1 LVLGSFDDEE
11 ITMTNPS
18 VLPGIE
24 SQMIATPRLRQHVLT
39 AGPANGAP
47 VIFIHGNASS
57 ATFWEETML
66 ALPSDY
72 RGLAPDLRGYGLTE
86 AQPIDATR
94 GARNWTDDLAALLD
108 ALGLE
113 RAHLVAWSLG
123 GAVAMQFAIDHPA
136 RVRSL
141 TLQAPVSPYGFGGT
155 KDLRGTP
162 CYPDFAGSGGGTV
175 NPDFVAR
182 MQAGDRSEEAQTSP
196 RVVMN
201 TFYYKPTF
209 RAAREED
216 FLSSLLLERTG
227 VGFYPG
233 GMVGSENWPTVA
245 PGDDGPINATS
256 PRYFDVSGFA
266 DITPRP
272 PVLWVRGADDQ
283 IVSDSSLFEFGTLG
297 QLGAVPGWP
306 GAEIFPPQP
315 MIGQTRAVLESYQAN
330 GGRYR
335 EVVFENCGHAP
346 HIEHPERFN
355 ALLAEHLQGN

>member
-1 LVLGSFDDEE
+1 MV
-11 ITMTNPS
+11 NPS
-18 VLPGIE
+18 VLPGVE
-24 SQMIATPRLRQHVLT
+24 SQMVETPRLRQHVLV
-39 AGPANGAP
+39 AGLDGGVP

-66 ALPSDY
+66 ALPAGY
-72 RGLAPDLRGYGLTE
+72 RSLAPDLRGYGLSET
-86 AQPIDATR
+86 QPIDATR
-94 GARNWTDDLAALLD
+94 GARDWSDDLAELLD
-108 ALGLE
+108 TLSIE

-155 KDLRGTP
+155 KDLHGTP

-182 MQAGDRSEEAQTSP
+182 MQAGDRGEEAQTSP

-201 TFYYKPTF
+201 SFYYKPPF

-227 VGFYPG
+227 PGFYPG
-233 GMVGSENWPTVA
+233 GLVGSENWPTLA

-256 PRYFDVSGFA
+256 PHYFDVSSFA
-266 DITPRP
+266 GIAPQP

-283 IVSDSSLFEFGTLG
+283 IVSDSSLFDFGTLG

-306 GAEIFPPQP
+306 GAEIFPSQP
-315 MIGQTRAVLESYQAN
+315 MVGQMRAVLEAYQAN

-335 EVVFENCGHAP
+335 EEIFTDCGHTP
-346 HIEHPERFN
+346 HLEYPERFN
-355 ALLAEHLQGN
+355 ALLAEHLQQN